1 MKTPVIVLA
10 VVVAHVLLGTPGDAE
25 AQASRFD
32 GRWQNENGAAL
43 LRWIDIRIIDTGGP
57 SFLAWWS
64 CGQPDGCLFNGRVN
78 QGGGAPIEIF
88 YAQPQWK
95 TQLWIGDGDGGTIM
109 IREETSW
116 ADGRRTRSMHRMH
129 RIPTTVSSPLPDVV
143 VGRGLIQVRTADGR
157 VQEVRQPNPGNQPP
171 PRPKECTRTNPN
183 EECRGVKID
192 VQMLRPPFNP
202 DDPSGEWIRQYN
214 ALLAQVLAK
223 VLTPRPDLLDA
234 YARTESTNDNDY
246 DRFVR
251 RSEFLDFLT
260 RPQP

>member
-10 VVVAHVLLGTPGDAE
+10 VVVAHVLLGTSGDAE

-43 LRWIDIRIIDTGGP
+43 LRWIDIRVIDTGGP

-109 IREETSW
+109 IREDTS
-116 ADGRRTRSMHRMH
+116 ATDGRGNRTVHRMH
-129 RIPTTVSSPLPDVV
+129 RVSAAGGSSSLPEVF
-143 VGRGLIQVRTADGR
+143 VGRGRIGVRTAGG
-157 VQEVRQPNPGNQPP
+157 VQQLQPADPRRQAPRPPPECRQSDPRLECRQPHYEVQIFSPP
-171 PRPKECTRTNPN
+171 Y
-183 EECRGVKID
+183 
-192 VQMLRPPFNP
+192 NP
-202 DDPSGEWIRQYN
+202 DDPNGNWIRLYN
-214 ALLAQVLAK
+214 NLLGQILFS
-223 VLTPRPDLLDA
+223 LLRSRPDLLNG
-234 YARTESTNDNDY
+234 YMNSESFNEY
-246 DRFVR
+246 DRFVK
-251 RSEFLDFLT
+251 RSEFIDALT